1 MPVPPAVSCASDGG
15 ECPCALPQYKSG
27 ERWGIVSTCGRW
39 RVVFADGKNALMRG
53 GMAIHRFFA
62 AEKPRDGAGARSAC
76 FPPSSKAS
84 APVPVRFA
92 AGFLLVAE
100 LTKRTVFPFA
110 FAWCGRAKSKIRSH
124 GVLFTAGVFPILSIA
139 HSQEGGGGL
148 LRRQRHLLLPCALCR
163 RVFAL
168 CGITKRAVFPVGNGG
183 GVQNSR
189 QKAKSWSKV
198 RANCR
203 NRAQNY

>member
-1 MPVPPAVSCASDGG
+1 MPVPLALSCASDRASAPRLATVQKRREVGH
-15 ECPCALPQYKSG
+15 CFNVRKVARCFCRRQKCAY
-27 ERWGIVSTCGRW
+27 E
-39 RVVFADGKNALMRG
+39 G

-84 APVPVRFA
+84 APVPVCFA
-92 AGFLLVAE
+92 AGYLLFAE
-100 LTKRTVFPFA
+100 LQNGRFFPL
-110 FAWCGRAKSKIRSH
+110 RLR
-124 GVLFTAGVFPILSIA
+124 GVAGKVENSFSRGFIYGGSFPDSFDSA
-139 HSQEGGGGL
+139 QPRGGGGL
-148 LRRQRHLLLPCALCR
+148 LRRQRRLLLLRALCR
-163 RVFAL
+163 KVFAR

-183 GVQNSR
+183 GVQNFR

-198 RANCR
+198 WANCR

>member
-1 MPVPPAVSCASDGG
+1 MPVPPALSCASDRASAPRLATVQKRREVGH
-15 ECPCALPQYKSG
+15 CFNVRKVARCFCRRQKCAY
-27 ERWGIVSTCGRW
+27 E
-39 RVVFADGKNALMRG
+39 G

-84 APVPVRFA
+84 APVPCVLPQGICSLRNYKTGGFSLCVCVVW
-92 AGFLLVAE
+92 AGKVENSFS
-100 LTKRTVFPFA
+100 RGFIYGGSFPDSFDSA
-110 FAWCGRAKSKIRSH
+110 QPR
-124 GVLFTAGVFPILSIA
+124 
-139 HSQEGGGGL
+139 GGGGL

-163 RVFAL
+163 RVFAR
-168 CGITKRAVFPVGNGG
+168 CGITKRTVLPVGNGG
-183 GVQNSR
+183 GVQNFR

-198 RANCR
+198 WANCR

>member
-1 MPVPPAVSCASDGG
+1 MPVPPAVSCASDRASAPRLATVQKRREVGH
-15 ECPCALPQYKSG
+15 CFNVRKVARCFCRRQKCAY
-27 ERWGIVSTCGRW
+27 E
-39 RVVFADGKNALMRG
+39 G

-76 FPPSSKAS
+76 FPPSSKA
-84 APVPVRFA
+84 FA
-92 AGFLLVAE
+92 
-100 LTKRTVFPFA
+100 
-110 FAWCGRAKSKIRSH
+110 
-124 GVLFTAGVFPILSIA
+124 TAL
-139 HSQEGGGGL
+139 
-148 LRRQRHLLLPCALCR
+148 CALPQGFCSLR
-163 RVFAL
+163 NYKTGGFPLCVCMVWAGKVENSFSQVFYCGSFPDSFDNATAKRETVCSVVKGVCSRPRVFCSRVFAL

>member
-1 MPVPPAVSCASDGG
+1 MPVPPAVSCASDRASAPRLATVQKRREVGH
-15 ECPCALPQYKSG
+15 CFNVRKVARCFCRRQKCAY
-27 ERWGIVSTCGRW
+27 E
-39 RVVFADGKNALMRG
+39 G

-62 AEKPRDGAGARSAC
+62 AEKPRDGAAQGLPVSRRRQRHLLPFRVFCGRVFARCGIDKTGGFSLCVCVVWAGKVENSFSRGFIYGGSFPDSFDSAQPRGGR
-76 FPPSSKAS
+76 FAPSSKAF

-100 LTKRTVFPFA
+100 LTKRTVFP
-110 FAWCGRAKSKIRSH
+110 
-124 GVLFTAGVFPILSIA
+124 
-139 HSQEGGGGL
+139 
-148 LRRQRHLLLPCALCR
+148 
-163 RVFAL
+163 
-168 CGITKRAVFPVGNGG
+168 VGNGG

-198 RANCR
+198 WANCR

>member
-1 MPVPPAVSCASDGG
+1 MPVPPALSCASDRASAPRLATVQKRREVGH
-15 ECPCALPQYKSG
+15 CFNVRKVARCFCRRQKCAY
-27 ERWGIVSTCGRW
+27 E
-39 RVVFADGKNALMRG
+39 G
-53 GMAIHRFFA
+53 GMAIHRFFS

-84 APVPVRFA
+84 APVPVCFA
-92 AGFLLVAE
+92 AGILLVAE
-100 LTKRTVFPFA
+100 LKN
-110 FAWCGRAKSKIRSH
+110 GRFFRLHLH
-124 GVLFTAGVFPILSIA
+124 GVGGQSRKFVLTGIYGGSFPDSFDSA
-139 HSQEGGGGL
+139 QPRGGGGL

-163 RVFAL
+163 RVFAR
-168 CGITKRAVFPVGNGG
+168 CGITKRTVFPVGNGG

-198 RANCR
+198 WANCR